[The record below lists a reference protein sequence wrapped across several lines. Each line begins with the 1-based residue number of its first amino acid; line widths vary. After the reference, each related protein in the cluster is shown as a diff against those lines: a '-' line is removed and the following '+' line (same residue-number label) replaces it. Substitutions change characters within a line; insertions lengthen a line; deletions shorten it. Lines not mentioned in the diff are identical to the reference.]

1 MSKMRRIAV
10 DEEARR
16 GAAVPRERAEEGRRV
31 ARERRL
37 RRLENRAAHVQLDRR
52 RRRGQR
58 RRREGRLDLF
68 DGGRRRRRW
77 RRLDGVGRQRRAV
90 TVLSRRPD
98 ARLRRADDLH
108 VRRVNRLLA
117 FVLNQADEAA
127 GREDA
132 ALLRHRHRQDP
143 AVPVAEPQLLACE
156 ALGIRDHAELDDLEH
171 GPVAAGD
178 RHLLVDDIID
188 RAGRE
193 GRHRRCYR
201 LIRFEAAD
209 PLESLVCG
217 ARWPELALLAVL
229 ESIYGTPLQRA

>member
-1 MSKMRRIAV
+1 MSKVRRVAV

-37 RRLENRAAHVQLDRR
+37 RRLEDRAAHVQLDRR

-58 RRREGRLDLF
+58 RRRKGRLDLL
-68 DGGRRRRRW
+68 DGGRRRRRG

-90 TVLSRRPD
+90 AVLRRRAD
-98 ARLRRADDLH
+98 ARPRRADDLH
-108 VRRVNRLLA
+108 VRHENRLLA
-117 FVLNQADEAA
+117 FVLYQANEAA

-132 ALLRHRHRQDP
+132 ALLRHRHRGAP

-156 ALGIRDHAELDDLEH
+156 ALGVRDRAEFDDLEH

-188 RAGRE
+188 GAGRE
-193 GRHRRCYR
+193 GRHCQ
-201 LIRFEAAD
+201 
-209 PLESLVCG
+209 
-217 ARWPELALLAVL
+217 RW
-229 ESIYGTPLQRA
+229 I